1 MRYLVDTVA
10 LVRHF
15 TRNPNIGMQART
27 VFREIETNKD
37 TIIVS
42 VVSLME
48 ILYLSEKGRINVD
61 LSNTLERVRSSSVY
75 DIINLT
81 PDILLVAKTVEFYEL
96 HDRLILA
103 TAKYLGVP
111 VISSDSR
118 FSEIADI
125 RTIWD

>member
-1 MRYLVDTVA
+1 MRYLVDTIA

-15 TRNPNIGMQART
+15 TRNPNIGRQART
-27 VFREIETNKD
+27 VLREIETTND

-61 LSNTLERVRSSSVY
+61 LSTTLERVRSSLAY
-75 DIINLT
+75 DIMNLT

-103 TAKYLGVP
+103 TAKYLDIP

>member
-75 DIINLT
+75 GVD
-81 PDILLVAKTVEFYEL
+81 AQ
-96 HDRLILA
+96 
-103 TAKYLGVP
+103 KYVDDLRDEW
-111 VISSDSR
+111 S
-118 FSEIADI
+118 
-125 RTIWD
+125 

>member
-15 TRNPNIGMQART
+15 AGNPNIGRRART

-42 VVSLME
+42 VVTLME

-61 LSNTLERVRSSSVY
+61 LSNTLERIRSSLIY
-75 DIINLT
+75 DVINLT
-81 PDILLVAKTVEFYEL
+81 PDILLTAKTVEFYEL

-103 TAKYLGVP
+103 TAKYLDIP

-118 FSEIADI
+118 FSEIVDI

>member
-15 TRNPNIGMQART
+15 TGNPNIGRQAKT
-27 VFREIETNKD
+27 VFREIETNED

-61 LSNTLERVRSSSVY
+61 LSNTLERIRSSSIY
-75 DIINLT
+75 EIMNLT

-103 TAKYLGVP
+103 TAKYLDIP
-111 VISSDSR
+111 VISSDR
-118 FSEIADI
+118 QFTEIADI
-125 RTIWD
+125 RIIWD